1 MKKKT
6 TQEFIKEANSIHNNE
21 YDYSKV
27 QYKGSFNK
35 VCIICTE
42 HGEFWQTPTNHI
54 HKTQPQGCP
63 KCKSSKME
71 NSVRKFLEEHN
82 ILFEEQ
88 KRFHWLGL
96 QSLDFYIPSKNIA
109 IECQGEQHFKPIDV
123 FGGGEALKVNIER
136 DNRKYNLCKEHNV
149 KITYYINE
157 EFQNEMNDK
166 LYFINLNDLLSFI

>member
-27 QYKGSFNK
+27 QYKGATTK
-35 VCIICTE
+35 VCIICPK

-88 KRFHWLGL
+88 KDSIGLVYNHWIFIFHQRTLRL
-96 QSLDFYIPSKNIA
+96 
-109 IECQGEQHFKPIDV
+109 
-123 FGGGEALKVNIER
+123 
-136 DNRKYNLCKEHNV
+136 NV
-149 KITYYINE
+149 KENSI
-157 EFQNEMNDK
+157 
-166 LYFINLNDLLSFI
+166 LSQLMFLVGVRR